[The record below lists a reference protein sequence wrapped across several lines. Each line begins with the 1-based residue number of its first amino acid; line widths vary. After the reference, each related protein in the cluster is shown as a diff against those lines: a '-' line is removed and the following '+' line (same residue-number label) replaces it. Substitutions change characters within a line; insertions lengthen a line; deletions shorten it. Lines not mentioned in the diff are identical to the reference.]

1 MKTVFKKGI
10 DKSEKC
16 GIMIVQTTKTHS
28 FQRGWP
34 DSKAAL
40 SDKERYG
47 EISDRKRDSARQI
60 CAGFPQGNSQ
70 TEEVSKKGE
79 ANGTR
84 IGKRQSGAALHV
96 GTYHSADAED
106 P

>member
-1 MKTVFKKGI
+1 
-10 DKSEKC
+10 
-16 GIMIVQTTKTHS
+16 MIVQTAKTHS
-28 FQRGWP
+28 FQRGRR

-47 EISDRKRDSARQI
+47 KISFFRMESARQI

-79 ANGTR
+79 ANGTQ